1 MKELNRRE
9 FLTLTGAAVVAL
21 SLAGCGGPSA
31 PPAPPAVPTGK
42 EAKVLEALNLYRGK
56 LSPLTLDSGLNKAAE
71 ELAKV
76 ILSNKTFGDGE
87 DAFPEAHKAI
97 KGYKNAELYPPIGLF
112 MNKVSEDTYK
122 AAPAHGSPPSAGEG
136 TNVIKKHPQRSAHG
150 PRQPG
155 SAAAD
160 AFLPAA
166 DPLRAGPLTQAGQN
180 VFIIP
185 LKLHKRMRN
194 WLRCTFWTMM
204 RNPVP
209 ISTSFGQKP

>member
-1 MKELNRRE
+1 MKELNRRT

-87 DAFPEAHKAI
+87 DAFAEAHKAI
-97 KGYKNAELYPPIGLF
+97 RGYKNAELYPPIGLF

-122 AAPAHGSPPSAGEG
+122 AVPQYVYQDDAKLMGDQLMAQTGDVALKQLKSPEHSGPAETDTPFF
-136 TNVIKKHPQRSAHG
+136 
-150 PRQPG
+150 PG
-155 SAAAD
+155 HT
-160 AFLPAA
+160 P
-166 DPLRAGPLTQAGQN
+166 
-180 VFIIP
+180 
-185 LKLHKRMRN
+185 
-194 WLRCTFWTMM
+194 
-204 RNPVP
+204 PVP
-209 ISTSFGQKP
+209 GAL

>member
-1 MKELNRRE
+1 MKEMNRRE

-31 PPAPPAVPTGK
+31 PPAPAVPTGK

-76 ILSNKTFGDGE
+76 ILSNKTFGEGE

-122 AAPAHGSPPSAGEG
+122 AAPQYVYQDDAKLMGDQLMAQTGDVALKQLKSPELKLVGIHVFEY
-136 TNVIKKHPQRSAHG
+136 
-150 PRQPG
+150 G
-155 SAAAD
+155 SATYWVAVVAEEWK
-160 AFLPAA
+160 
-166 DPLRAGPLTQAGQN
+166 T
-180 VFIIP
+180 
-185 LKLHKRMRN
+185 
-194 WLRCTFWTMM
+194 T
-204 RNPVP
+204 
-209 ISTSFGQKP
+209 

>member
-1 MKELNRRE
+1 MKEMNRRE

-31 PPAPPAVPTGK
+31 PAAPVVPTGK

-87 DAFPEAHKAI
+87 DAFAEAHKAI
-97 KGYKNAELYPPIGLF
+97 RGYKNAELYPPIGLF

-122 AAPAHGSPPSAGEG
+122 AAPQYVYQDDAKLMGDQLMAQTGDVALKQLKSPELKLVGIHVFEY
-136 TNVIKKHPQRSAHG
+136 
-150 PRQPG
+150 G
-155 SAAAD
+155 SATYWVAVVAEEWKT
-160 AFLPAA
+160 A
-166 DPLRAGPLTQAGQN
+166 
-180 VFIIP
+180 
-185 LKLHKRMRN
+185 
-194 WLRCTFWTMM
+194 
-204 RNPVP
+204 
-209 ISTSFGQKP
+209 

>member
-1 MKELNRRE
+1 MKEMNRRE
-9 FLTLTGAAVVAL
+9 FLTLSGAAVVAL

-31 PPAPPAVPTGK
+31 PPAPAVPTGK

-122 AAPAHGSPPSAGEG
+122 AAPQYVYQDDAKLMGDQLMAQTGDVALKQLKSPELKLVGIHVFEY
-136 TNVIKKHPQRSAHG
+136 
-150 PRQPG
+150 G
-155 SAAAD
+155 SATYWVAVVAEE
-160 AFLPAA
+160 
-166 DPLRAGPLTQAGQN
+166 
-180 VFIIP
+180 
-185 LKLHKRMRN
+185 
-194 WLRCTFWTMM
+194 W
-204 RNPVP
+204 
-209 ISTSFGQKP
+209 